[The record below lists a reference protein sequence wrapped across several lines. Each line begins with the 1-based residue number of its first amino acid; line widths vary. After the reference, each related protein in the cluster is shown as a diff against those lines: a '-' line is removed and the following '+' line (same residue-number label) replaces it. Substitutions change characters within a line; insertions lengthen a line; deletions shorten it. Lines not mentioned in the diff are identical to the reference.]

1 MSTAVHVHSTS
12 LEIAEPLPPDVPVGA
27 DITVKVRVSCTS
39 GCNLRNVPLKVV
51 APDGAAIASRFTI
64 DDTDDCGRVQMKAPP
79 RAGDHTWTLVLP
91 AQESNDSDL
100 VHHEC
105 VAPISFR
112 TKPVDSSL
120 AVWDI
125 PSSVVT
131 GGPLQIK
138 VGAKSAA
145 DCTLAGKGI
154 EICGEDGTVVARS
167 VLGDTPFPGTSALY
181 WAAVDLVAPPN
192 ERIFSLSARFEAG
205 ELDLDHNSSVTRFG
219 LVVVRPPEHMV
230 TVRVVEQGTG
240 APITDVQ
247 IRLGAYRAETDQ
259 NGQAQINSAKG
270 TFELNIWKIGYDAPP
285 GTVGVDADILVR
297 VDAVVVP
304 EDDTDAGW
312 T

>member
-91 AQESNDSDL
+91 AQESSQESSGADL

-120 AVWDI
+120 AVWD
-125 PSSVVT
+125 
-131 GGPLQIK
+131 
-138 VGAKSAA
+138 
-145 DCTLAGKGI
+145 
-154 EICGEDGTVVARS
+154 
-167 VLGDTPFPGTSALY
+167 
-181 WAAVDLVAPPN
+181 
-192 ERIFSLSARFEAG
+192 
-205 ELDLDHNSSVTRFG
+205 
-219 LVVVRPPEHMV
+219 
-230 TVRVVEQGTG
+230 
-240 APITDVQ
+240 
-247 IRLGAYRAETDQ
+247 RAE
-259 NGQAQINSAKG
+259 
-270 TFELNIWKIGYDAPP
+270 PP
-285 GTVGVDADILVR
+285 FQR
-297 VDAVVVP
+297 Y
-304 EDDTDAGW
+304 
-312 T
+312 

>member
-12 LEIAEPLPPDVPVGA
+12 LEIVEPFPPDVPVGA
-27 DITVKVRVSCTS
+27 DITIKVRVSCTS

-145 DCTLAGKGI
+145 DCALAGKGI

-181 WAAVDLVAPPN
+181 WAAVDLVAPPK
-192 ERIFSLSARFEAG
+192 EGILSLSARFEAG
-205 ELDLDHNSSVTRFG
+205 ELDLDHNSSMTRFG
-219 LVVVRPPEHMV
+219 FVVVRPPEHMV
-230 TVRVVEQGTG
+230 TVRVVEQETGT
-240 APITDVQ
+240 PITDVQ

-270 TFELNIWKIGYDAPP
+270 TFELNIWKVGYDAPP
-285 GTVGVDADILVR
+285 GTVGVDADTLVQ
-297 VDAVVVP
+297 VYAAVVA
-304 EDDTDAGW
+304 EDDPDAGW
-312 T
+312 M

>member
-1 MSTAVHVHSTS
+1 MPPAVPAHSATI
-12 LEIAEPLPPDVPVGA
+12 EIAEPFPPEVQVGA
-27 DITVKVRVSCTS
+27 DITVKVRVTCS
-39 GCNLRNVPLKVV
+39 GGCDLRNVPLKVV
-51 APDGAAIASRFTI
+51 APDGAAIPSRFTI
-64 DDTDDCGRVQMKAPP
+64 GDTDDCGRVHMKAPP

-91 AQESNDSDL
+91 AQESSGTDL

-131 GGPLQIK
+131 GRPLQIK
-138 VGAKSAA
+138 VGAKSSA
-145 DCTLAGKGI
+145 DCALAGKAI
-154 EICGEDGTVVARS
+154 EICGEDGTVEARS

-181 WAAVDLVAPPN
+181 WAAVDLVAPPK
-192 ERIFSLSARFEAG
+192 EGVFSLSARFEAG

-219 LVVVRPPEHMV
+219 FVVVRPPEHMV
-230 TVRVVEQGTG
+230 TVRVVEQETG
-240 APITDVQ
+240 LAITDVQ

-270 TFELNIWKIGYDAPP
+270 TFELNIWKVGYDAPP
-285 GTVGVDADILVR
+285 RTVAVDADTLVQ

-304 EDDTDAGW
+304 EDDPDAGW